1 MCVCVSFKSGEEQNT
16 PWSDRLWHLASTKP
30 KYNFFYFSK
39 LFFWVFFH
47 LNLHF
52 QPVRLLVE
60 KSQPTVRTT
69 WVSLVTSD
77 TWRDTACP
85 DCWDLATQL
94 QFPPHFSFSHSS
106 LGTSIK
112 AVIVCPN
119 KTKISRCFS
128 KPLCFLTL
136 KGACFAGL
144 FTHPLSLW
152 LLLYDPMSS
161 PKLLQSFTV
170 GKVQL
175 WSLG

>member
-1 MCVCVSFKSGEEQNT
+1 MCVCVSHLNQVRNKTLIGVTDCGISLPQSQNT
-16 PWSDRLWHLASTKP
+16 IFL
-30 KYNFFYFSK
+30 
-39 LFFWVFFH
+39 LFKMVFLGFFFH

-52 QPVRLLVE
+52 QPIRLLVE

-69 WVSLVTSD
+69 WVGLVTSD

-128 KPLCFLTL
+128 KPLRFLTL

-175 WSLG
+175 

>member
-1 MCVCVSFKSGEEQNT
+1 MCVSHLNQVRNKTLLGVTDCDISLPQSQNT
-16 PWSDRLWHLASTKP
+16 IFL
-30 KYNFFYFSK
+30 
-39 LFFWVFFH
+39 LFKMVFLGFFFH

-52 QPVRLLVE
+52 QPIRLLVE

-69 WVSLVTSD
+69 WVGLVTSD

-85 DCWDLATQL
+85 GCWDLATQL

-128 KPLCFLTL
+128 KPLRFLTL

-175 WSLG
+175 